1 MSRQA
6 LSQPSPRGRRSKKT
20 PTEVCATEKMST
32 AVNIPP
38 QFEVIDRP
46 LDTQMTI
53 SMGPQH
59 PSTHGVLR
67 LELVLDGEMV
77 VRAIPDIGYLHTGME
92 KLFEYK
98 KYQQGIVITDRMDY
112 LNPLGNNLAYVM
124 AVEKLLQIE
133 IPERAQTIR
142 VLMCE
147 LQRIASH
154 LVWLGTHAL
163 DLGAMTV
170 FFYTFREREKILN
183 LIEAASGGRLT
194 PSYFRIGGLM
204 MDLPSGFERRVK
216 QFLDGFPKA
225 LDDFKKLITG
235 NRIFQK
241 RTQGVGFISGEDA
254 IDWGL
259 SGPSLRGSGVALDIR
274 RANPYTGYEKY
285 DFEIVTEPDG
295 DVWARYLVRMREMKE
310 SQKIVTQ
317 ALSRLK
323 PGPVKADAP
332 KVVLPGSRGDEDAHG
347 CSDSSLPDRGR
358 RIRCAGWRSLP
369 ADRRF
374 EGRTRRLHKVHR
386 RTKAGAGAFSRAEF
400 CESVGAA
407 AHVARRDDRRHR
419 RDYRIA
425 GYCAGRN
432 RQMICH
438 RDTEKMATDK
448 HGLAQIRNPEIGVYL
463 CSSVADSRVIGIS
476 VAILKG

>member
-1 MSRQA
+1 LESEIRNPKSEIGA
-6 LSQPSPRGRRSKKT
+6 
-20 PTEVCATEKMST
+20 
-32 AVNIPP
+32 IPP
-38 QFEVIDRP
+38 QFEVVDRP

-77 VRAIPDIGYLHTGME
+77 VKCTPDIGYLHTGME
-92 KLFEYK
+92 KLFEYR

-133 IPERAQTIR
+133 IPERAQVIR
-142 VLMCE
+142 VLTCE

-163 DLGAMTV
+163 DIGAMTV
-170 FFYTFREREKILN
+170 FFYCFREREKIMN

-204 MDLPSGFERRVK
+204 MDIPAGFERRVQ
-216 QFLDGFPKA
+216 QFEDHFQKA
-225 LDDFKKLITG
+225 VDEFDKLLTG

-241 RTQGVGFISGEDA
+241 RTQGVGYISAEDA

-259 SGPSLRGSGVALDIR
+259 SGPSLRGSGVRLDIR

-285 DFEIVTEPDG
+285 DFEIAVEPDC
-295 DVWARYLVRMREMKE
+295 DVWARYLVRMREMRE
-310 SQKIVTQ
+310 SHKIVKQ
-317 ALSRLK
+317 ALSRLQ

-332 KVVLPGSRGDEDAHG
+332 KVVLPDREAMKTHMDALIHHFLLVAEGMDVPAGEVYQPIESSKGELGVYIKSTGGPKPARVHFRGPSFVNLSALPHMSRGAM
-347 CSDSSLPDRGR
+347 
-358 RIRCAGWRSLP
+358 I
-369 ADRRF
+369 AD
-374 EGRTRRLHKVHR
+374 
-386 RTKAGAGAFSRAEF
+386 
-400 CESVGAA
+400 
-407 AHVARRDDRRHR
+407 
-419 RDYRIA
+419 I
-425 GYCAGRN
+425 
-432 RQMICH
+432 
-438 RDTEKMATDK
+438 
-448 HGLAQIRNPEIGVYL
+448 
-463 CSSVADSRVIGIS
+463 
-476 VAILKG
+476 VAIIGSIDIVLGEIDR

>member
-1 MSRQA
+1 MS
-6 LSQPSPRGRRSKKT
+6 
-20 PTEVCATEKMST
+20 ATL
-32 AVNIPP
+32 PP

-67 LELVLDGEMV
+67 LELILDGEMV
-77 VRAIPDIGYLHTGME
+77 VKSTPDIGYLHTGME

-124 AVEKLLQIE
+124 AAEKLLGLE

-142 VLMCE
+142 VLTCE

-163 DLGAMTV
+163 DIGAMTV
-170 FFYTFREREKILN
+170 FFYCFREREKILN

-216 QFLDGFPKA
+216 KFQ
-225 LDDFKKLITG
+225 
-235 NRIFQK
+235 NRIHEAVKKFQIHVNGK
-241 RTQGVGFISGEDA
+241 RIYEKRKQDVVRISAEDA

-259 SGPSLRGSGVALDIR
+259 SVPCLHGSGINLDIR
-274 RANPYTGYEKY
+274 RANPYTGYETY
-285 DFEIVTEPDG
+285 DIEVPVEHDC
-295 DVWARYLVRMREMKE
+295 DVWARYLVRMREMRE
-310 SQKIVTQ
+310 SHKIVKQ

-332 KVVLPGSRGDEDAHG
+332 KVVLPDREAMKTHMDALIHHFLLVAEG
-347 CSDSSLPDRGR
+347 MDVPAGEVYQPIESSKGEL
-358 RIRCAGWRSLP
+358 
-369 ADRRF
+369 
-374 EGRTRRLHKVHR
+374 
-386 RTKAGAGAFSRAEF
+386 
-400 CESVGAA
+400 
-407 AHVARRDDRRHR
+407 
-419 RDYRIA
+419 
-425 GYCAGRN
+425 
-432 RQMICH
+432 
-438 RDTEKMATDK
+438 
-448 HGLAQIRNPEIGVYL
+448 GVYIK
-463 CSSVADSRVIGIS
+463 SIGEHNPTRVYIRVLS
-476 VAILKG
+476 Y

>member
-1 MSRQA
+1 
-6 LSQPSPRGRRSKKT
+6 
-20 PTEVCATEKMST
+20 MST
-32 AVNIPP
+32 TVNIPP
-38 QFEVIDRP
+38 QFEIVDRP

-77 VRAIPDIGYLHTGME
+77 VKATPDIGYLHTGME

-124 AVEKLLQIE
+124 AVEKLLGME

-142 VLMCE
+142 VLTCE

-163 DLGAMTV
+163 DIGAMTV
-170 FFYTFREREKILN
+170 FFYCFREREKIMN

-204 MDLPSGFERRVK
+204 MDLPPGFERRVK
-216 QFLDGFPKA
+216 QFLDDFPHA
-225 LDDFKKLITG
+225 VEEFHKLLTG

-241 RTQGVGFISGEDA
+241 RTQDVGRISAEDA

-259 SGPSLRGSGVALDIR
+259 SGPCLRGSGVKLDIR

-285 DFEIVTEPDG
+285 DFEIPTEADG

-310 SQKIVTQ
+310 SHKISLQ

-323 PGPVKADAP
+323 PGPVKADDP
-332 KVVLPGSRGDEDAHG
+332 KVVLPDREAMKTHMDALIHHFLIVAEGFDVPAGEVYQPIEASKGELGVYVKSNGGPKPDRVHFRGPSFVNLSA
-347 CSDSSLPDRGR
+347 LPDLVRG
-358 RIRCAGWRSLP
+358 A
-369 ADRRF
+369 
-374 EGRTRRLHKVHR
+374 
-386 RTKAGAGAFSRAEF
+386 
-400 CESVGAA
+400 
-407 AHVARRDDRRHR
+407 
-419 RDYRIA
+419 
-425 GYCAGRN
+425 
-432 RQMICH
+432 M
-438 RDTEKMATDK
+438 
-448 HGLAQIRNPEIGVYL
+448 
-463 CSSVADSRVIGIS
+463 VADI
-476 VAILKG
+476 VAIIGSLDIVLGEIDR